1 MPGRPDARMP
11 GCPDARMPGCP
22 DAQYQAI
29 FREKGQIAD

>member
-1 MPGRPDARMP
+1 MPDARTP
-11 GCPDARMPGCP
+11 GRPDARMPGCP

>member
-1 MPGRPDARMP
+1 MPDARTP

>member
-1 MPGRPDARMP
+1 MPGR
-11 GCPDARMPGCP
+11 PDARMPGCP

>member
-1 MPGRPDARMP
+1 MP